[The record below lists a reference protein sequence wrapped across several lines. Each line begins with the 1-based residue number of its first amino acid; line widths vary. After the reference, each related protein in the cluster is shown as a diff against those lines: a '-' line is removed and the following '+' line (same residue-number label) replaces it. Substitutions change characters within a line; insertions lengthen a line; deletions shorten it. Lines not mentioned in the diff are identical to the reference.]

1 MEFSLVA
8 EVIGSGPSGL
18 GHGVPDTQGARRA
31 GEPGRFIVI
40 TTYPDNAEPAVIE
53 ACKPTVPIVIGC
65 ACFAGDALR
74 AR

>member
-1 MEFSLVA
+1 MEFLA
-8 EVIGSGPSGL
+8 CSGGDWIWARGL
-18 GHGVPDTQGARRA
+18 IMVFQIRRAGRA

-65 ACFAGDALR
+65 ACFAGDAPLGKG
-74 AR
+74 